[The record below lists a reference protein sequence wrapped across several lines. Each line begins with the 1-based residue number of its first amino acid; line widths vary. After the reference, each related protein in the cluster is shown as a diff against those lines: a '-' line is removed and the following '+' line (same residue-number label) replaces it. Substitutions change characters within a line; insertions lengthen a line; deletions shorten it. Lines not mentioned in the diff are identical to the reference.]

1 MKLNLRLLYLLP
13 LLLVLVMSG
22 CRDNDPEDENDPEVI
37 TKVMVTVTD
46 ASSNSTAYVWSD
58 PDGDGAGAPTIDDI
72 TLMAN
77 SEYTVAI
84 TFADESDPN
93 DIEDITA
100 EILEEDDE
108 HIICFTPEN
117 AMVAVTI
124 DDTDGSFP
132 VGLSSTWTTTDAST
146 GTINIVLKHQ
156 PGVKDGTCTPGETD
170 IDVTFN
176 VDIQ

>member
-13 LLLVLVMSG
+13 LLLVLVMTG
-22 CRDNDPEDENDPEVI
+22 CRDNDPEDENEEEVI
-37 TKVMVTVTD
+37 TKLELTIVD
-46 ASSNSTAYVWSD
+46 ASSNSTVYTWSD

-77 SEYTVAI
+77 STYTVAI
-84 TFADESDPN
+84 TLADESDPN

-108 HIICFTPEN
+108 HIFCFTPEN
-117 AMVAVTI
+117 AMLAVTI
-124 DDTDGSFP
+124 DDTDGTHP

-146 GTINIVLKHQ
+146 GTINIVTGFNTQ
-156 PGVKDGTCTPGETD
+156 YRR
-170 IDVTFN
+170 ID
-176 VDIQ
+176 